1 MLPPLAY
8 TTGRRKKPDRF
19 ETHMRPLMNQLSPGL
34 PFPIILSLA
43 RAPNL
48 VSYDRIATM
57 SKLGR
62 RVSRE
67 GRGRYILAFILGW
80 TGWMDIDRPKEQLC
94 NYLFVNREPENLQN
108 LKQPRSYPVP
118 YDLSHFP
125 GRRSF
130 FLRCYHGT

>member
-1 MLPPLAY
+1 MCFLPSP
-8 TTGRRKKPDRF
+8 TQQDDEKKPDRF

-67 GRGRYILAFILGW
+67 GRGRY
-80 TGWMDIDRPKEQLC
+80 
-94 NYLFVNREPENLQN
+94 
-108 LKQPRSYPVP
+108 
-118 YDLSHFP
+118 
-125 GRRSF
+125 
-130 FLRCYHGT
+130 